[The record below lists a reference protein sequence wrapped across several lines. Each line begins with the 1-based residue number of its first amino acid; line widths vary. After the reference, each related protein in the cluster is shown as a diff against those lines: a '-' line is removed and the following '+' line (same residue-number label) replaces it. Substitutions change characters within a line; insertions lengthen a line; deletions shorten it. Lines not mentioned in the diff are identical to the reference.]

1 MLSIRRVARAG
12 IPTPHGDFEMFVYEA
27 ADRNEHVALFTGF
40 EPGTLN
46 EKEPLLVRL
55 HSECLTGDVFGSL
68 RCDCGEQLEESMRL
82 LREQGRGV
90 LLYLRQE
97 GRGVGL
103 ANKISAYALQE
114 QGLDTVQANLALGL
128 PKDARD
134 YRVAAE
140 MLLDL
145 GVRRT
150 VVLTNNPAKI
160 EDLRRYGIEVVERPA
175 VTVSYA
181 QTLDGRV
188 ATAAGESKWISCP
201 DSLRF
206 AHEMRATHDAILVG
220 AGTVCKDDP
229 RLTVRHVPGTNPL
242 RVIVDSTLRTPPDA
256 AVLADGAAQGTVFAV
271 TDRAP
276 EERREKVFS
285 LGATVLEL
293 PSDLDGRV
301 DLAAMLGELV
311 PSGIASVMVEG
322 GATLITGFFRAGL
335 VDRLAVCVAP
345 KILGEGIEAIGD
357 LGIRDLSRSL
367 TLADAAVEP
376 YGVDLILSG
385 RIEYPD
391 GVPDR
396 G

>member
-1 MLSIRRVARAG
+1 
-12 IPTPHGDFEMFVYEA
+12 
-27 ADRNEHVALFTGF
+27 
-40 EPGTLN
+40 
-46 EKEPLLVRL
+46 
-55 HSECLTGDVFGSL
+55 
-68 RCDCGEQLEESMRL
+68 
-82 LREQGRGV
+82 
-90 LLYLRQE
+90 
-97 GRGVGL
+97 
-103 ANKISAYALQE
+103 
-114 QGLDTVQANLALGL
+114 
-128 PKDARD
+128 
-134 YRVAAE
+134 
-140 MLLDL
+140 
-145 GVRRT
+145 
-150 VVLTNNPAKI
+150 
-160 EDLRRYGIEVVERPA
+160 
-175 VTVSYA
+175 VSYA

-188 ATAAGESKWISCP
+188 ATTTGESKWISCP

-206 AHEMRATHDAILVG
+206 AHEMRASHDAVLVG

-276 EERREKVFS
+276 EERRERVIS

-357 LGIRDLSRSL
+357 LGIRDLSQSL
-367 TLADAAVEP
+367 ILVDAAVEP